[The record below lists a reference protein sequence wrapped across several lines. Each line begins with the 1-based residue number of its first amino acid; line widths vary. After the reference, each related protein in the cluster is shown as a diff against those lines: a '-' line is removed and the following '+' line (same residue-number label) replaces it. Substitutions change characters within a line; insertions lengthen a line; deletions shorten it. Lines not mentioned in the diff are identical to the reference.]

1 MNMKLK
7 TLSSLIQKNISKID
21 VAILFLAVMVIAVG
35 MSPQL

>member
-1 MNMKLK
+1 MMKLK
-7 TLSSLIQKNISKID
+7 TISSTIQKNISKID